1 MRIAWALFHPNAL
14 IHTYSHIRALNIE
27 WALGNIHRKPTG
39 IIEKLCQVIT
49 FKLIEHE
56 IRLSAA
62 NSQKKLP
69 ARINAK
75 RKKKRPYI
83 LSEWASSEVF
93 MCKYICV
100 HLSYGL
106 FLQIFFFFFL
116 RVDRNGNGNERVS
129 IVFNIFPIHVKI
141 NLIFDNCIEL

>member
-75 RKKKRPYI
+75 RKKRDRTYSWSERALRYLCVNTYAYI
-83 LSEWASSEVF
+83 YHMAYSSNF
-93 MCKYICV
+93 F
-100 HLSYGL
+100 SSSFL
-106 FLQIFFFFFL
+106 FLARGSKWQRKRF
-116 RVDRNGNGNERVS
+116 NS
-129 IVFNIFPIHVKI
+129 IQHFPNSHQDKS
-141 NLIFDNCIEL
+141 NFW

>member
-75 RKKKRPYI
+75 RKKRDRTYSRSERALRYLCANTYAYI
-83 LSEWASSEVF
+83 YHMAYSF
-93 MCKYICV
+93 N
-100 HLSYGL
+100 
-106 FLQIFFFFFL
+106 FFFL
-116 RVDRNGNGNERVS
+116 LFFFLERGSEWQRKRARFNS
-129 IVFNIFPIHVKI
+129 IQHFPNSHQDKS
-141 NLIFDNCIEL
+141 NF